1 MCVHKGINL
10 TGHLLYFLCE
20 LLRSIANLDWRGDQ
34 GRQRKGGR
42 SIALYS
48 GSSSAFNRLNK

>member
-20 LLRSIANLDWRGDQ
+20 LLRSIANLDQ
-34 GRQRKGGR
+34 GTPRKGGR